1 METLKTIVIISSKKF
16 WEQAQQAGEYNQ
28 STLTSTLEEVG
39 FIHCSFPNQT
49 MEIANRRY
57 AHIIDALLLFVDTAK
72 VKPVIKYESALS
84 GREGVFPHV
93 YGPLNVDAVYATA
106 PLERDSDGVFIAPA
120 QLKALLALETDGI

>member
-1 METLKTIVIISSKKF
+1 MENVKTIVIISSKTV
-16 WEQAQQAGEYNQ
+16 WEQAQQVGEYTQ
-28 STLTSTLEEVG
+28 STLTSTLEDVG

-57 AHIIDALLLFVDTAK
+57 AHVTDALLLFVGVVK
-72 VKPVIKYESALS
+72 VKPSIKYEAALS
-84 GREGVFPHV
+84 GREGTFPHV
-93 YGPLNVDAVYATA
+93 YGPLNVGAVYATV